1 MDAPV
6 LRIALVSPHA
16 FPPGDDVGRAVL
28 AEAEALARRGHA
40 VTILAPGTGRVA
52 VDAGRRRI
60 DALEAG
66 DADAVAAA
74 PGGEPLFVATSR
86 ALRRNSASGRRLGGP
101 IDAASGLEV
110 ALGMGGFDV
119 AHLHEPLAP
128 SPALA
133 ALRHATGVRAVTF
146 HRTAPLAGVA
156 FVRPL
161 VDRALAQADVRIAQS
176 DAARHVLEG
185 VLPGAYEVVPPG
197 VEPGLFG
204 PPSDGAGVVIVA
216 RERDRSGLRFVLRAL
231 IGIDPH
237 AIGRVTVI
245 GPPDAPWRTRNA
257 VPKALRD
264 VVDVIPDTGPVARAE
279 AMRRG
284 RIAVLPTVDDAASPA
299 LREAMAA
306 GMAIVAPRCTEVDD
320 ALDADAGIVVPPF
333 NADAVADA
341 VRMLS
346 TAPERAT
353 VMGEVA
359 RARTGGRT
367 WDDVAADLDALYRGL
382 AARDDHPAA
391 PAPVFADLR
400 VRTGP
405 GLSPADVVAAA
416 VDREVRVVAV
426 AAPGGI
432 EPALE
437 VLRAAP
443 DGLHVIV
450 GQEIATREGIVV
462 GLFLTAP
469 VADGLALADA
479 LQRVRDQG
487 GITLVP
493 HPGEAGAPPPEALRD
508 CRGLIDCHEGIT
520 PARPAAQATEAALLL
535 QRAGLV
541 VTGGSGATRAEE
553 IGTAGVVMRPFAGP
567 DDFLAALGDAHP
579 VRRRRGL
586 RARAPRSSRRA
597 SQQ

>member
-28 AEAEALARRGHA
+28 AEAEALSRRGHA
-40 VTILAPGTGRVA
+40 VTILAPGTGRVS

-66 DADAVAAA
+66 DADAVAAE

-86 ALRRNSASGRRLGGP
+86 AIRRSSASGRRLGGP

-128 SPALA
+128 SPALT

-161 VDRALAQADVRIAQS
+161 VDRALAQADVRIAGS

-185 VLPGAYEVVPPG
+185 VLPGTYDVVAPG

-204 PPSDGAGVVIVA
+204 PPSDAPGVVVVA
-216 RERDRSGLRFVLRAL
+216 RERERTGLRFALRAL
-231 IGIDPH
+231 ATLDPN
-237 AIGRVTVI
+237 AIGRITII
-245 GPPDAPWRTRNA
+245 GPSDAPWRTRNA

-264 VVDVIPDTGPVARAE
+264 MVDVVPDTGPVARAD
-279 AMRRG
+279 ALRRG

-306 GMAIVAPRCTEVDD
+306 GMAIVAPRCAEADD
-320 ALDADAGIVVPPF
+320 ALGTDAGVVVPPF
-333 NADAVADA
+333 SAESVADA
-341 VRMLS
+341 VRTLVQAPQQA
-346 TAPERAT
+346 TA
-353 VMGEVA
+353 MGDRA
-359 RARTGGRT
+359 RARTASRS
-367 WDDVAADLDALYRGL
+367 WDDVAADLESLYRGV
-382 AARDDHPAA
+382 AAREDHPATA
-391 PAPVFADLR
+391 APVFADLR

-405 GLSPADVVAAA
+405 ALGAADVVTAA
-416 VDREVRVVAV
+416 VDRGVRIIAV

-432 EPALE
+432 EPALA
-437 VLRAAP
+437 VLQAAP

-450 GQEIATREGIVV
+450 GQEITTREGIVV
-462 GLFLTAP
+462 GLFLTAAVP
-469 VADGLALADA
+469 DGLALADT
-479 LQRVRDQG
+479 LRRVRDQG
-487 GITLVP
+487 GLTLMP
-493 HPGEAGAPPPEALRD
+493 HPDDGGAPPPEALRE
-508 CRGLIDCHEGIT
+508 CRDLIDCHEGIT

-535 QRAGLV
+535 QRTGLA
-541 VTGGSGATRAEE
+541 VTGGSAATRPEE
-553 IGTAGVVMRPFAGP
+553 IGTAGMVMRPFAGP
-567 DDFLAALGDAHP
+567 ADFLAALGDARP

-586 RARAPRSSRRA
+586 RARTPRSSRRA
-597 SQQ
+597 SQA